1 MARRLPRRAVFFY
14 HPGVGILEMDVSAK
28 ILLTA
33 VLVSAAL
40 LAPPLDKNTAWAQQ
54 SDDIPNYVTPP
65 ELPAKVSIGVY
76 LLGLSQVSEPS
87 DPFPTYD
94 VEMFLNLSWKDPRL
108 AFGDE
113 DSPPRVFQEEE
124 AAEKLSEIW
133 SPDLEIQNEVEQRQ
147 TESVELTILPDGSVD
162 YEERFGATLN
172 AELDLR
178 RFPFDRQQLEVELQ
192 SFVWDRNEVQFVAN
206 EAQTGFDADFET
218 PEWSVSGVEGL
229 IGARSEVRDDREFS
243 AYTFRIHAQR
253 HGGHYVLRIFIPILF
268 VMSLTWAAFWEPAQD
283 RIRVGFIAL
292 LTVVATHTVVSR
304 SLPRL
309 SYPTSAD
316 ALLIV
321 CYLVAT
327 ALTVVSIVVQRMEAR
342 GAVESAERIDRWA
355 RWLVPVVAVSVL
367 GVSVLVL
374 WS

>member
-1 MARRLPRRAVFFY
+1 MKSRFGFSSILCVVF
-14 HPGVGILEMDVSAK
+14 VGCA
-28 ILLTA
+28 A
-33 VLVSAAL
+33 VLAHGS
-40 LAPPLDKNTAWAQQ
+40 AWAQQ
-54 SDDIPNYVTPP
+54 SSDDIPNFVTPP
-65 ELPAKVSIGVY
+65 ELPAKVSIGAY
-76 LLGLSQVSEPS
+76 LIGLSQLSEPS

-94 VEMFLNLSWKDPRL
+94 VEMFLNLSWHDPRL

-113 DSPPRVFQEEE
+113 GSQPRVFQEEE

-147 TESVELTILPDGSVD
+147 TESIELTILPDGSVD

-178 RFPFDRQQLEVELQ
+178 RFPFDRQDLDIEMQ
-192 SFVWDRNEVQFVAN
+192 SFTWDKSELGFVAN
-206 EAQTGFDADFET
+206 EPQTGFDATFET
-218 PEWSVSGVEGL
+218 PEWSVSGVGSL
-229 IGARSEVRDDREFS
+229 ISLQSEVRDDREFS

-253 HGGHYVLRIFIPILF
+253 HPGHYILRIFVPVLF
-268 VMSLTWAAFWEPAQD
+268 VMFLTWVAFWEPAQD
-283 RIRVGFIAL
+283 RVRVGFIAL
-292 LTVVATHTVVSR
+292 LTVVATHTVISR

-309 SYPTSAD
+309 NYPTSAD

-321 CYLVAT
+321 CYIVAM
-327 ALTVVSIVVQRMEAR
+327 ALTVVSIVVQRVEPS
-342 GAVESAERIDRWA
+342 GAVERAQRIDCWA
-355 RWLVPVVAVSVL
+355 RWMVPVVAVSVL

>member
-1 MARRLPRRAVFFY
+1 L
-14 HPGVGILEMDVSAK
+14 
-28 ILLTA
+28 
-33 VLVSAAL
+33 
-40 LAPPLDKNTAWAQQ
+40 
-54 SDDIPNYVTPP
+54 
-65 ELPAKVSIGVY
+65 IGAY
-76 LLGLSQVSEPS
+76 LIGLSQLSEPS

-94 VEMFLNLSWKDPRL
+94 VEMFLNLSWEDPRL

-113 DSPPRVFQEEE
+113 GSHPHVFQEEE

-147 TESVELTILPDGSVD
+147 TESIELTILPDGSVD

-178 RFPFDRQQLEVELQ
+178 RFPFDRQVLDIELQ
-192 SFVWDRNEVQFVAN
+192 SFTWDRNELAFIPSQP
-206 EAQTGFDADFET
+206 QTGFDADFET
-218 PEWSVSGVEGL
+218 PEWSVSGVECL
-229 IGARSEVRDDREFS
+229 IGARTEIRDKHEFS
-243 AYTFRIHAQR
+243 SYTFRIHARR
-253 HGGHYVLRIFIPILF
+253 HAGHYLLRIFVPVMF

-292 LTVVATHTVVSR
+292 LTVVATHTVISR
-304 SLPRL
+304 NLPRL

-321 CYLVAT
+321 CYLVAA

-342 GAVESAERIDRWA
+342 GAVERAERIDRWA

>member
-1 MARRLPRRAVFFY
+1 
-14 HPGVGILEMDVSAK
+14 MDVSAK

-40 LAPPLDKNTAWAQQ
+40 LAPPLDKDTAWAQH
-54 SDDIPNYVTPP
+54 SDDIPTYVTPP
-65 ELPAKVSIGVY
+65 ELPARVSIGVY

-113 DSPPRVFQEEE
+113 DSPRRVFQEEE

-178 RFPFDRQQLEVELQ
+178 RFPFDRQDLDIELQ

-206 EAQTGFDADFET
+206 EAQTGFDADFGT
-218 PEWSVSGVEGL
+218 PEWGVVKAEGL
-229 IGARSEVRDDREFS
+229 IGTRSEIRDDRDFS
-243 AYTFRIHAQR
+243 TYTFRIHAKR
-253 HGGHYVLRIFIPILF
+253 HSGHYILRIFAPIVF
-268 VMSLTWAAFWEPAQD
+268 VMTLTWAAFWEPAQD

-304 SLPRL
+304 NLPRL

-327 ALTVVSIVVQRMEAR
+327 SLTVVSIAVHKLEERGEMERAQ
-342 GAVESAERIDRWA
+342 RIDRRA
-355 RWLVPVVAVSVL
+355 RWGVPAAAAAILTAAVL
-367 GVSVLVL
+367 AL